1 MNKTDFFTHLKISEI
16 REQILQKAFNVSG
29 NLLPDGYTAIE
40 IVTIFMLMNNK
51 NKFEVQITN
60 SLL

>member
-1 MNKTDFFTHLKISEI
+1 MNKMIVLHIGKCLKYGN
-16 REQILQKAFNVSG
+16 RFCKKAFNVSG
-29 NLLPDGYTAIE
+29 NLLPDGYIVIE
-40 IVTIFMLMNNK
+40 IVTIFMFMNNK